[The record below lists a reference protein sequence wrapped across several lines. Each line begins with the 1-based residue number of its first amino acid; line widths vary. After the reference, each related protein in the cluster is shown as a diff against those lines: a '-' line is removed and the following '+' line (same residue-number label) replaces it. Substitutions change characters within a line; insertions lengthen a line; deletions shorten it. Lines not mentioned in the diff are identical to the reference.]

1 MFNLPLA
8 YCMVLALMCVLL
20 FLTFTHHCSAFNIL
34 CLKCP
39 PSSEFLTSFPQLLA
53 FPFLEIFHCDAL
65 MLKSQF
71 LSQLFLPPSLP
82 LAATLKF
89 PVLLC
94 CCLFC
99 CIVYIL
105 FSVFII
111 CANDLALLSTSA
123 AHSRSHVLYTVILNS
138 FNFSII

>member
-1 MFNLPLA
+1 
-8 YCMVLALMCVLL
+8 MVLARTCALL
-20 FLTFTHHCSAFNIL
+20 FLTLTHHCSAYNIL
-34 CLKCP
+34 CPKCP
-39 PSSEFLTSFPQLLA
+39 PSSVFLTSFPQLLA
-53 FPFLEIFHCDAL
+53 FLFLEIFHCDAL
-65 MLKSQF
+65 MLKGQF
-71 LSQLFLPPSLP
+71 LSQLFLLPSLP

-89 PVLLC
+89 PILLC

-111 CANDLALLSTSA
+111 CANDLVLLSTSA
-123 AHSRSHVLYTVILNS
+123 AHSHTHVLYTVILNS